1 MIIEIHAPQGEVPEK
16 LADEI
21 KSGLTKLHQQF
32 VDISRVTVHFREETY
47 HPFLKNYICEIDVTI
62 FGNSFSVSRKSDS
75 FEESAGEVMKVVS
88 EKINELAIKQS
99 DPPEEQIS
107 TVKV

>member
-16 LADEI
+16 LTDEI

-32 VDISRVTVHFREETY
+32 ADISRVTVQFREETY
-47 HPFLKNYICEIDVTI
+47 HPYLKNYICESDVTI

-75 FEESAGEVMKVVS
+75 YEESADAVMKGVI
-88 EKINELAIKQS
+88 EKINELSSKQS
-99 DPPEEQIS
+99 EPPEEQIS

>member
-16 LADEI
+16 LTDEI
-21 KSGLTKLHQQF
+21 KSGLTKIHQQY

-62 FGNSFSVSRKSDS
+62 FGNSFAISRKSDS
-75 FEESAGEVMKVVS
+75 FEESAGAVMKVVS
-88 EKINELAIKQS
+88 EKINELANQQS
-99 DPPEEQIS
+99 EPPEEQIS